1 MAIVT
6 TRSERWYLRLV
17 AGQTRT
23 TSASLSIGSHRS
35 SLISI
40 VAQIY
45 NIHLT
50 CITEDTFFS
59 FTVDRLRAR
68 APWHLCLLA
77 NGDNRPSITFKALSI
92 HKTSFRFSHFSL
104 SRCEISHRVAARDN
118 HLPHGQGNRIAY
130 WPTKEIGKG
139 TRKCYEGRNGPR
151 DKRTQTFSCGVL
163 EGCTLRVYVCMCVGI
178 RMRVCVGVGVRVC
191 AGASDLRICTCVHVC
206 RRDISFL

>member
-1 MAIVT
+1 MAIAT
-6 TRSERWYLRLV
+6 TRAPTCV

-50 CITEDTFFS
+50 CITEDTFFLS
-59 FTVDRLRAR
+59 RPTACARAR
-68 APWHLCLLA
+68 HGTRACSRTGTIGRVSHL
-77 NGDNRPSITFKALSI
+77 RHLSI
-92 HKTSFRFSHFSL
+92 RKTSFRFSHFSL
-104 SRCEISHRVAARDN
+104 SRREISHRVAARDD
-118 HLPHGQGNRIAY
+118 HLPPGQGNRIAC

-139 TRKCYEGRNGPR
+139 TRKCYVKEETARETNVRGR
-151 DKRTQTFSCGVL
+151 FSVWCRMCG
-163 EGCTLRVYVCMCVGI
+163 EGCEL
-178 RMRVCVGVGVRVC
+178 RVC
-191 AGASDLRICTCVHVC
+191 ACACACACGTCVC